1 MIANMKNFVL
11 NALLLL
17 LALCPVATV
26 QAEEMTVT
34 ITTDSYTQCPDAL
47 RQTMERNLSRVL
59 SEINLANNDNRVLN
73 VAGLAMNDFAKGTLV
88 QLWDNIHFYC
98 DDSEVVD
105 RLWELRNGYMLR
117 QIPIIINP
125 QGEQFGAGTYQ
136 ECTVEF
142 DRNGKITDFR
152 FVFDTQLSESM
163 ERCGAVVELERKMQI
178 LKYCDR
184 FRTASCTQDIK
195 YLEQVFS
202 DDALIITGNV
212 QKVKSAEGIMT
223 EKVKYTQYN
232 KQQYLANLRNAF
244 ARNKY
249 IDVQFSEIGEN
260 GEDSGCGTVT
270 RSVNNKNMYGV
281 RLRQEWRSS
290 NYSDTGY
297 LFLLWDFTDENAP
310 VIHVRTWQPE
320 LVNGKKIDED
330 EIFSLTDFDL

>member
-17 LALCPVATV
+17 LALCPVVTV
-26 QAEEMTVT
+26 QAEEVTVT

-152 FVFDTQLSESM
+152 YVFDTQLSESM

-184 FRTASCTQDIK
+184 FRTAYCTKDIK

-232 KQQYLANLRNAF
+232 KQQYLTNLRRAF

-270 RSVNNKNMYGV
+270 RSANNKNMYGV

-320 LVNGKKIDED
+320 LVNGKKINDE
-330 EIFSLTDFDL
+330 EIFSLSDFDL

>member
-1 MIANMKNFVL
+1 MKNYVL

-17 LALCPVATV
+17 LTLCPMATV
-26 QAEEMTVT
+26 QAEEVTVT

-59 SEINLANNDNRVLN
+59 SEINLANNENRNLN

-105 RLWELRNGYMLR
+105 RLWELRSGYMLR

-142 DRNGKITDFR
+142 DRNGRITDFR

-184 FRTASCTQDIK
+184 FRTAYCTKDIK

-232 KQQYLANLRNAF
+232 KQQYLANLRRAF

-249 IDVQFSEIGEN
+249 IDVKFSEIGEN

-281 RLRQEWRSS
+281 RLRQEWHSS

-297 LFLLWDFTDENAP
+297 LFLLWDFTDETAP

-330 EIFSLTDFDL
+330 EIFSLGDFFD

>member
-1 MIANMKNFVL
+1 MKNFVL

-17 LALCPVATV
+17 LALCPVVTV
-26 QAEEMTVT
+26 QAEEVTVT

-184 FRTASCTQDIK
+184 FRTAYCTKDIK

>member
-1 MIANMKNFVL
+1 MKNFVL

-17 LALCPVATV
+17 LALCPVVTV
-26 QAEEMTVT
+26 QAEEVTVT

-184 FRTASCTQDIK
+184 FRTAYCTKDIK

-232 KQQYLANLRNAF
+232 KQQYLTNLRRAF

-270 RSVNNKNMYGV
+270 RSANNKNMYGV

-320 LVNGKKIDED
+320 LVNGKKINDE
-330 EIFSLTDFDL
+330 EIFSLSDFDL

>member
-17 LALCPVATV
+17 LALCPVVTV
-26 QAEEMTVT
+26 QAEEVTVT

-184 FRTASCTQDIK
+184 FRTAYCTKDIK

-232 KQQYLANLRNAF
+232 KQQYLTNLRRAF

-320 LVNGKKIDED
+320 LVNGKKINDE
-330 EIFSLTDFDL
+330 EIFSLSDFDL